1 MHSMYIHSTLYTHT
15 FVEYVSVYLCFLRSH
30 TVLLARREL
39 VYTIDLRV
47 WQETKIGQ
55 LLTQSL
61 LHNSE
66 ICAVFG
72 QIELAQIFLKIS
84 NDLQF
89 FKKGGILEYY

>member
-1 MHSMYIHSTLYTHT
+1 MYLYICAFYDLTQ
-15 FVEYVSVYLCFLRSH
+15 FCWLEENLYMYS
-30 TVLLARREL
+30 
-39 VYTIDLRV
+39 IDLRV

-89 FKKGGILEYY
+89 FKKGGILEY

>member
-1 MHSMYIHSTLYTHT
+1 MYLYICAFYDLTQ
-15 FVEYVSVYLCFLRSH
+15 FCWLEENLC
-30 TVLLARREL
+30 
-39 VYTIDLRV
+39 IDLRV

-72 QIELAQIFLKIS
+72 QIELAQIVLKIS
-84 NDLQF
+84 TD
-89 FKKGGILEYY
+89 